1 MKDKTNTDP
10 MDEAYKMLDGQPSAT
25 GVSDAAKGLA
35 PKNDDEDFRENE
47 EEKNDKLYGETE
59 GEDPK
64 EESQDKKQMCHDI
77 DEAYAMLFESL
88 SVIMRNK

>member
-1 MKDKTNTDP
+1 MKTKTNTDP

-35 PKNDDEDFRENE
+35 PKNDDEDYRDNQ
-47 EEKNDKLYGETE
+47 EEKNDRLYD
-59 GEDPK
+59 GEDAP
-64 EESQDKKQMCHDI
+64 DKKQMCHDI